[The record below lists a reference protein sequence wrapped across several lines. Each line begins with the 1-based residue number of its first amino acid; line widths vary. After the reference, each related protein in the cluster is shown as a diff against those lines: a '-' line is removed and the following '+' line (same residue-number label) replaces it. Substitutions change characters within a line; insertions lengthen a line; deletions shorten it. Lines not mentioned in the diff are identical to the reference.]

1 MKHWKVVCL
10 VLYSCSEVFKEICLT
25 TSHKYQFSDS
35 RRFVKN
41 ALRYGML
48 FQTVKEVDNG
58 RQSDF
63 EKADVLNVLF
73 VKPNRRIV
81 SCVFKKVIL
90 FLVEVQ
96 NISIR
101 LRRLALRRS
110 NLQTEASIH
119 PVRSTVRT

>member
-1 MKHWKVVCL
+1 MKQWKVVCL

-48 FQTVKEVDNG
+48 FQTVKKVDNG

-81 SCVFKKVIL
+81 SCVFKKVIISGGST
-90 FLVEVQ
+90 

-110 NLQTEASIH
+110 NLQTEASIY